1 MSATQTQTT
10 PQTNAYSLMSP
21 RFWHGMRAVVWWR
34 LVARNH
40 FRIAPHRAHLA
51 LGVSSICPANDV
63 LAGIQRLFYESQIQ
77 ATQFQQ
83 APVFILGHWRSGTT
97 LLHELLVTNP
107 ELTCPTT
114 YQCFAPSHFLI
125 SPWIPK
131 YGGFLVPEKR
141 PMDNMAAGWYLPQE
155 DEFALMNLGVPTPY
169 LRLAFPQTQPLHL
182 EYLDMTG
189 LTSSQLQHWKD
200 NFLWFLKAVTLA
212 NQGKRLVL
220 KSPPHTGRLKLLFE
234 LFPEAR
240 FIHLTRDPRQLFP
253 STMRLWSSLDQ
264 VQSLQ
269 DSYTD
274 AEMKRYVAECLRRMY
289 AGYDAARPQ
298 IPENQ
303 IVDLRYEDLVA
314 DPLST
319 VRMLYDRLQLGDFG
333 AAAPNLKKILAGHD
347 QYQTNR
353 HRDDPEWEREVLSYC
368 SDYARRYGY
377 V

>member
-1 MSATQTQTT
+1 
-10 PQTNAYSLMSP
+10 
-21 RFWHGMRAVVWWR
+21 
-34 LVARNH
+34 
-40 FRIAPHRAHLA
+40 
-51 LGVSSICPANDV
+51 
-63 LAGIQRLFYESQIQ
+63 
-77 ATQFQQ
+77 
-83 APVFILGHWRSGTT
+83 
-97 LLHELLVTNP
+97 
-107 ELTCPTT
+107 
-114 YQCFAPSHFLI
+114 
-125 SPWIPK
+125 
-131 YGGFLVPEKR
+131 
-141 PMDNMAAGWYLPQE
+141 MDNMAAGWYLPQE

-189 LTSSQLQHWKD
+189 LTSSELQHWKD

-220 KSPPHTGRLKLLFE
+220 KSPPHTGRLKLLYE

-298 IPENQ
+298 IPEKQ

-319 VRMLYDRLQLGDFG
+319 VRMLYDRLKLGDYG
-333 AAAPNLKKILAGHD
+333 EATPALEKILAGHS
-347 QYQTNR
+347 QYQANR

-368 SDYARRYGY
+368 GDYASRYGY